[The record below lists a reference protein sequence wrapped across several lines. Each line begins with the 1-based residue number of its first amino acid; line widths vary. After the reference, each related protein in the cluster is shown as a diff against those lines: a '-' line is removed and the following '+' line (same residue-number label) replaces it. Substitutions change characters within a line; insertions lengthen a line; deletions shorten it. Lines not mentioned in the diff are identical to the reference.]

1 MRSLGSKIKT
11 LSPKKNKTQLHKRP
25 RGNSFYSLAK
35 QVSPRICKHCD
46 QEGRVGPGDI
56 LDHIFPLALGGSNDI
71 KNLQWLCH
79 HHDKIKFK
87 EDLKKIKN
95 GTFSPD

>member
-1 MRSLGSKIKT
+1 
-11 LSPKKNKTQLHKRP
+11 
-25 RGNSFYSLAK
+25 
-35 QVSPRICKHCD
+35 
-46 QEGRVGPGDI
+46 
-56 LDHIFPLALGGSNDI
+56 LDHIVPLALGGSNDI

-95 GTFSPD
+95 GAFSPD